1 MPRYTLSTVR
11 DGRPINQE
19 SLRAITDEQAR
30 GQAQL
35 RLTRLI
41 PGDVLILTFAG
52 VECGRWGPRSG
63 GR

>member
-11 DGRPINQE
+11 DGRPIIQE

-41 PGDVLILTFAG
+41 PGDVLILTSAG
-52 VECGRWGPRSG
+52 IEYGRWGPRP
-63 GR
+63 RDR

>member
-35 RLTRLI
+35 RLARLI
-41 PGDVLILTFAG
+41 PGDVLVLTLAG
-52 VECGRWGPRSG
+52 IECGRWATRLG
-63 GR
+63 G